1 MGRNE
6 FGLGVLAGGL
16 AGVVI
21 GYLISRTSKNQSE
34 ELSAPDTIDLTP
46 ALRRRE
52 AAAADRV
59 ETAAALE

>member
-16 AGVVI
+16 AGMAI
-21 GYLISRTSKNQSE
+21 GYLIRRTSNNPSE
-34 ELSAPDTIDLTP
+34 DLSAPDTIDLTP

-52 AAAADRV
+52 AAVADRV